1 MSPHSTSNPFGS
13 NQLGSNQTCPNQ
25 TCSNQ
30 VGSSQMVSNPINPKL
45 MGPSASG
52 NRQSGPHLNG
62 PHSNSPHPMVPN
74 LIGDSPPFLR
84 LLNAARLVAT
94 ADVSLLL
101 IGEVGTGKQALA
113 REIHRLGPRGCKPFV
128 MLRVTGLTADDAVT
142 ALDQSFEEAR
152 GGSLFL
158 EDINELGLPAQA
170 RLLNRLEDPS
180 GDVRILATASR
191 DLWARVRDGEFRDDL
206 YYRLCVVPLELPPL
220 RERTQDIGPLLE
232 HFLAL
237 AARTHGVTAPR
248 FLLTAQR
255 QLRRYPWP
263 GNLRELRNFCERMV
277 LLCPGQDLGPENLP
291 WEIRQGESGRVE
303 SHGFKVP
310 AAGINLQDLEIDI
323 IRQAL
328 ALAGG
333 NKSRAARLLGLTRD
347 TLLYRLEKY
356 LIRA

>member
-1 MSPHSTSNPFGS
+1 MAMSMQSIP
-13 NQLGSNQTCPNQ
+13 NQNGPNQ
-25 TCSNQ
+25 TSRNQ
-30 VGSSQMVSNPINPKL
+30 I
-45 MGPSASG
+45 
-52 NRQSGPHLNG
+52 GPHL
-62 PHSNSPHPMVPN
+62 
-74 LIGDSPPFLR
+74 IGASPPFLR

-94 ADVSLLL
+94 ADASLLL
-101 IGEVGTGKQALA
+101 IGEVGTGKQSLA
-113 REIHRLGPRGCKPFV
+113 REIHRLGPRRNGPFAH
-128 MLRVTGLTADDAVT
+128 LRVTGLTATDAVA
-142 ALDQSFEEAR
+142 ALDQAFAEAR

-158 EDINELGLPAQA
+158 EDVNELGLPGQA
-170 RLLNRLEDPS
+170 RLLYRLENAT
-180 GDVRILATASR
+180 GDVRIIAATSL
-191 DLWARVRDGEFRDDL
+191 DLWSRVRAGEFRADL

-220 RERTQDIGPLLE
+220 RERTQDIEPLLE

-237 AARTHGVTAPR
+237 AARVHGVKAPR
-248 FLLTAQR
+248 FLVAVQR

-291 WEIRQGESGRVE
+291 WEIRQSEEGRVE
-303 SHGFKVP
+303 GLGFKVP

-356 LIRA
+356 LIQA